1 MFMPTFTEPLI
12 TGFRKSISLLWM
24 LIKIIVPVS
33 CLVALLDFY
42 GIVDQIATI
51 FTPAMSFFGLPGEA
65 AISLLLGFLVNI
77 YAAMGAISAITL
89 TAQQV
94 TILAVIIGICH
105 ELPVE
110 TIICRYTGLRI
121 PVSIALRLTTAVV
134 AGVILNLIYT
144 LIGGG

>member
-1 MFMPTFTEPLI
+1 MPAFTEPLI
-12 TGFRKSISLLWM
+12 KGFRKSIGLLWL

-42 GIVDQIATI
+42 GIVDQIAI
-51 FTPAMSFFGLPGEA
+51 FFTPAMSLFGLPGEA

-77 YAAMGAISAITL
+77 YAAMGAVTAISL
-89 TAQQV
+89 TAQQM

-110 TIICRYTGLRI
+110 TMICRYTGLRI

-134 AGVILNLIYT
+134 AGVLLNLIYT
-144 LIGGG
+144 LVQGG

>member
-1 MFMPTFTEPLI
+1 MPAFTEPLI
-12 TGFRKSISLLWM
+12 KGFLKSIALLW
-24 LIKIIVPVS
+24 LLVKIIVPVS

-42 GIVDQIATI
+42 GIVDRIATI
-51 FTPAMSFFGLPGEA
+51 FTPAMNLFGLPGEA

-77 YAAMGAISAITL
+77 YAAMGAITAITL
-89 TAQQV
+89 TPQQI

-121 PVSIALRLTTAVV
+121 PVSIALRLTTAVA
-134 AGVILNLIYT
+134 AGIMLNLIYT
-144 LIGGG
+144 LVLGG

>member
-1 MFMPTFTEPLI
+1 MPAFTEPLI
-12 TGFRKSISLLWM
+12 KGFQKSIALLW
-24 LIKIIVPVS
+24 LLVKIIVPVS

-42 GIVDQIATI
+42 GIVDRIATI
-51 FTPAMSFFGLPGEA
+51 FTPAMSLFGLPGEA

-77 YAAMGAISAITL
+77 YAAMGAITAITL
-89 TAQQV
+89 TPQQI

-121 PVSIALRLTTAVV
+121 PVSIALRLTTAVA
-134 AGVILNLIYT
+134 AGIMLNLIYT
-144 LIGGG
+144 LVLGG

>member
-1 MFMPTFTEPLI
+1 MPAFTKPLI
-12 TGFRKSISLLWM
+12 KGFRKSISLLWL

-42 GIVDQIATI
+42 GIVDQIATV
-51 FTPAMSFFGLPGEA
+51 FTPAMSLFGLPGEA

-77 YAAMGAISAITL
+77 YAAMGAIAAISL
-89 TAQQV
+89 NPQQI

-110 TIICRYTGLRI
+110 TIICRYTGLKI
-121 PVSIALRLTTAVV
+121 PVSIALRLTTAVI
-134 AGVILNLIYT
+134 AGIILNLINT
-144 LIGGG
+144 LVLGG

>member
-1 MFMPTFTEPLI
+1 MPVFAEPLI
-12 TGFRKSISLLWM
+12 KGFRKSISLLWL

-51 FTPAMSFFGLPGEA
+51 FTPAMSLFGLPGEA
-65 AISLLLGFLVNI
+65 AIALLLGFLVNI
-77 YAAMGAISAITL
+77 YAAMGAITAITL
-89 TAQQV
+89 TPQQI

-121 PVSIALRLTTAVV
+121 PVSIALRLTTAVA
-134 AGVILNLIYT
+134 AGIMLNLIYT
-144 LIGGG
+144 LVRGG